1 MRDRDLN
8 DDALSIM
15 NASVNSI
22 SKSWHVLRQT
32 QMTWNIKG
40 ARQNIDKLRLLLDGL
55 ADQWQSADNQIS
67 ALISAIREQLESP
80 AYASELE
87 QELKSAGVP
96 ISGAFPQYFLP
107 PFKMAVSV
115 DNLEVRL
122 SLGRKSERTSDLNPK
137 QLAAWV
143 AVRYKKVIS
152 RKFNAQAFMKDLLEA
167 YQFANRITFLGK
179 EPIWGRAVSLMD
191 LYDIMTV
198 KATSRQDYPKQFF
211 VFDLGLLKESPT
223 MELDPYRFEL
233 GFARH
238 QSRALVVVDSSG
250 RENHFSSLTIYRD
263 EGGQ

>member
-1 MRDRDLN
+1 MRDHDLN
-8 DDALSIM
+8 ENALDIM
-15 NASVNSI
+15 NASVNGI
-22 SKSWHVLRQT
+22 NKSWHVLRQT
-32 QMTWNIKG
+32 QSTWNIKG
-40 ARQNIDKLRLLLDGL
+40 ARQNIDKLRLLIDGL
-55 ADQWQSADNQIS
+55 TSQWQEADDQIS
-67 ALISAIREQLESP
+67 ALVDSIRAELASP
-80 AYASELE
+80 DYASELE

-96 ISGAFPQYFLP
+96 FSGAFPQYFLP
-107 PFKMAVSV
+107 PFKMVVAV

-179 EPIWGRAVSLMD
+179 EPAWGRAVSLMD

-198 KATSRQDYPKQFF
+198 KAASRQDYPKQFF

-223 MELDPYRFEL
+223 MELVPYRFEL
-233 GFARH
+233 GFARN

-250 RENHFSSLTIYRD
+250 RESRISSLTIYRD